1 MGFLPSTIHGV
12 WPCPASD
19 QQHCWAAV
27 ISEIAKWASNFVQ
40 TNSYQK
46 KSITVFSYS
55 QLLNFGL
62 NIIWTSRIFLS
73 FLFPPQGSLCKF
85 HLLLLD
91 G

>member
-46 KSITVFSYS
+46 KKYNCFFLFTAVEFWPEYYLDQQNFSFFSFSPPGITV
-55 QLLNFGL
+55 
-62 NIIWTSRIFLS
+62 
-73 FLFPPQGSLCKF
+73 
-85 HLLLLD
+85 
-91 G
+91 

>member
-1 MGFLPSTIHGV
+1 MGFGRAQLLINSIVG
-12 WPCPASD
+12 
-19 QQHCWAAV
+19 QLLFLRLQ
-27 ISEIAKWASNFVQ
+27 NGLQ
-40 TNSYQK
+40 TLFKQIPTKK